1 MQIPARMTLGSCFFA
16 AQLLLRIMIS
26 PSISVSLIADVVDRQ
41 TSLQQSEKTVSTMIA
56 LCTKMCFVVFLKDF
70 AKDRYGVSAM
80 VQSQQ
85 KLGWYRS
92 YLDSPAHL
100 NPHNE

>member
-1 MQIPARMTLGSCFFA
+1 M
-16 AQLLLRIMIS
+16 
-26 PSISVSLIADVVDRQ
+26 SLIADVVDRL
-41 TSLQQSEKTVSTMIA
+41 TSLQESEKTVSTVIA
-56 LCTKMCFVVFLKDF
+56 LCTKMCFVVFFLKDF

-100 NPHNE
+100 NPHDE